1 MTEVGTPMENETKEK
16 VLEFMCTRFPAA
28 RGMSLEDESSLLD
41 SGVIDSL
48 GILDLVAFMEETFGI
63 QASDEDLVPENFDS
77 VSALVRFVE
86 SKR

>member
-1 MTEVGTPMENETKEK
+1 MFEGGTPTGIEIKEQM
-16 VLEFMCTRFPAA
+16 LEFMRTRFPAA
-28 RGMSLEDESSLLD
+28 QGMRLEEEPSLLD

-48 GILDLVAFMEETFGI
+48 GILDLVTFMEESFDI

-77 VSALVRFVE
+77 ISALVRFVE

>member
-1 MTEVGTPMENETKEK
+1 MSEGGTPTGIEIKEQM
-16 VLEFMCTRFPAA
+16 LEFMRTRFPAA
-28 RGMSLEDESSLLD
+28 HVVALEYESSLLD

-63 QASDEDLVPENFDS
+63 EPTDEDLVPENFDS
-77 VSALVRFVE
+77 VSALVGYVE